1 MVFWII
7 LLNWRNKIL
16 VEFSLLDQLVI
27 LLFNYSTE
35 LQKWITWIFNNLF
48 ISKFTELNFI
58 EIFLREYWLKLFNYI
73 YYTHI

>member
-48 ISKFTELNFI
+48 ISTFTELNFI